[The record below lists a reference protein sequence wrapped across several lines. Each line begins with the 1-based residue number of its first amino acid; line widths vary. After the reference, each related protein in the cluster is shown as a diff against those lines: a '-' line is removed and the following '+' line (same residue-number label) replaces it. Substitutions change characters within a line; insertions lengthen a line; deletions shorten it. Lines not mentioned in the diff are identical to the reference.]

1 MSERAKELGVDLR
14 PHLKTSKSI
23 DVARIAT
30 RGHSGAVTVA
40 TLNEAEY
47 FASHGIKDIL
57 YAVCVTPNKLDR
69 VAQMTSIGARVT
81 LITDSVEV
89 AHAIASHPGE
99 HSVMIEIDCGEDR
112 TGVSPEGTEL
122 LEIAHVLDKG
132 PRVELRGVMTH
143 GGQSYGCHDLESIV
157 AVAEVERRSVV
168 RAAERLTTSGIRCEV
183 VSVGSTP
190 TAVHAKH
197 LDGVTEM
204 RPGVYLMGDLFQAGI
219 GACAE
224 GDLAVTV
231 LATIISHRR
240 SANRLVIDAGGLG
253 LSKDRSTQ
261 GWPFD
266 AGYGRVLDAVTGAPL
281 GDLKVTSVHQEH
293 GEVTSA
299 QPIDWDALPIGS
311 LVRVAPNHVCMTA
324 AMYDEY
330 AVVDG
335 DDVVLALWP
344 RTNGWGPGH
353 GL

>member
-1 MSERAKELGVDLR
+1 M
-14 PHLKTSKSI
+14 
-23 DVARIAT
+23 
-30 RGHSGAVTVA
+30 
-40 TLNEAEY
+40 
-47 FASHGIKDIL
+47 
-57 YAVCVTPNKLDR
+57 
-69 VAQMTSIGARVT
+69 
-81 LITDSVEV
+81 
-89 AHAIASHPGE
+89 
-99 HSVMIEIDCGEDR
+99 
-112 TGVSPEGTEL
+112 
-122 LEIAHVLDKG
+122 
-132 PRVELRGVMTH
+132 
-143 GGQSYGCHDLESIV
+143 
-157 AVAEVERRSVV
+157 
-168 RAAERLTTSGIRCEV
+168 
-183 VSVGSTP
+183 SVGSTP

-240 SANRLVIDAGGLG
+240 SSNRLVIDAGGLG

-261 GWPFD
+261 GRPFD

-299 QPIDWDALPIGS
+299 QPIDWDALPVGS

-324 AMYDEY
+324 AMYGEY

-335 DDVVLALWP
+335 DDVGLALWP
-344 RTNGWGPGH
+344 RTNGWGPGAET
-353 GL
+353 GSDR